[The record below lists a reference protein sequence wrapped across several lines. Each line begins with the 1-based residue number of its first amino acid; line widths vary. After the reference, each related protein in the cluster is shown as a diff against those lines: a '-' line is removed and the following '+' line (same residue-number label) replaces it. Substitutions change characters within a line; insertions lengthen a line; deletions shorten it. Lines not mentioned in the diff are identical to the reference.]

1 MTPADEAPGPDDLPL
16 LVYFSSVSE
25 NTHRFVQKLG
35 ARSQRIPLIDR
46 AGQFRVHEPYVL
58 ITPTYG
64 GGKISDA
71 GKLTAHAGGGYVPK
85 QVIRFLNVEHNRSL
99 IRGVIAAGN
108 TNFGSAYCLAG
119 AVIAA
124 KCGVPRLYNFE
135 LLGTSEDV
143 QNVRQGLDRLWL

>member
-46 AGQFRVHEPYVL
+46 AGQFRVHVPYVL

-71 GKLTAHAGGGYVPK
+71 GTVTAHAGGGYVPK
-85 QVIRFLNVEHNRSL
+85 QVIRFLNVDGRM
-99 IRGVIAAGN
+99 R
-108 TNFGSAYCLAG
+108 CQ
-119 AVIAA
+119 
-124 KCGVPRLYNFE
+124 RLK
-135 LLGTSEDV
+135 TS
-143 QNVRQGLDRLWL
+143 